1 MSLKVVNMMLKGICM
16 NTWLFTFVNK
26 FILFL
31 YKVHKLLMILCILAV
46 VHVTVH
52 HTCMDSCV

>member
-26 FILFL
+26 FRLFL
-31 YKVHKLLMILCILAV
+31 YKVHKLLMIVCILALV
-46 VHVTVH
+46 IVHD
-52 HTCMDSCV
+52 TCVDSCV